1 MVECD
6 LPKVEIGVRF
16 PVPAL
21 TTITMSPNTIS
32 SILLVAGL
40 VLGTGF
46 GFMLAST
53 QSPTAD
59 MEHVMH
65 EMTASLEGKVGDEFD
80 EAFLA
85 EMIVHH
91 EGAVA
96 MARQVLSVSERAELR
111 SLAQAIIT
119 AQEGE
124 IAQMQAWQQAWFGAG
139 EDAHTH

>member
-1 MVECD
+1 
-6 LPKVEIGVRF
+6 
-16 PVPAL
+16 
-21 TTITMSPNTIS
+21 
-32 SILLVAGL
+32 
-40 VLGTGF
+40 
-46 GFMLAST
+46 
-53 QSPTAD
+53 
-59 MEHVMH
+59 MEQ
-65 EMTASLEGKVGDEFD
+65 MTASLEGKVGDEFD

-124 IAQMQAWQQAWFGAG
+124 IAQMQAWQEAWFGAG
-139 EDAHTH
+139 EGAHTH

>member
-1 MVECD
+1 MN
-6 LPKVEIGVRF
+6 
-16 PVPAL
+16 
-21 TTITMSPNTIS
+21 PNTIS

-53 QSPTAD
+53 QSPKAD
-59 MEHVMH
+59 MQHAMDQ
-65 EMTASLEGKVGDEFD
+65 MTTSLEGKTG
-80 EAFLA
+80 EAFDKAFLE

-96 MARQVLSVSERAELR
+96 MARQVLSVSERPELR
-111 SLAQAIIT
+111 SLAEAIIE

-124 IAQMQAWQQAWFGAG
+124 IAQMQAWQAAWFGAS
-139 EDAHTH
+139 EDHTAH